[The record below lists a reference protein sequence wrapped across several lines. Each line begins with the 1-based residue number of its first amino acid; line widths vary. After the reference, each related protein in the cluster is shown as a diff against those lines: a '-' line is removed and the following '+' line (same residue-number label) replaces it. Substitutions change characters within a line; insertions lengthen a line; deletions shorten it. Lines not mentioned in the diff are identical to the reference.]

1 MQLIEKVPVEMI
13 EKFTELSKEK
23 KLTIEDL
30 KSTYRILQN
39 CNGSENCSEIDCFE
53 FLKSE
58 IEYSYDDYMF
68 TITGKKIS
76 NNSQFIYIK
85 IQNDNPNFTF
95 DEVLSLDVISMMG

>member
-1 MQLIEKVPVEMI
+1 MTENEIVLFNDYIDIE
-13 EKFTELSKEK
+13 
-23 KLTIEDL
+23 
-30 KSTYRILQN
+30 QN
-39 CNGSENCSEIDCFE
+39 
-53 FLKSE
+53 
-58 IEYSYDDYMF
+58 DDYMF

>member
-1 MQLIEKVPVEMI
+1 
-13 EKFTELSKEK
+13 
-23 KLTIEDL
+23 
-30 KSTYRILQN
+30 
-39 CNGSENCSEIDCFE
+39 
-53 FLKSE
+53 
-58 IEYSYDDYMF
+58 MF

>member
-1 MQLIEKVPVEMI
+1 MLSLSLTENEIVLFNDYIDIE
-13 EKFTELSKEK
+13 
-23 KLTIEDL
+23 
-30 KSTYRILQN
+30 QN
-39 CNGSENCSEIDCFE
+39 
-53 FLKSE
+53 
-58 IEYSYDDYMF
+58 DDYMF